1 MQAHPPSAARKDPR
15 AALALFY
22 AAHFAHMGIVLPF
35 LPLWFLASGLDSVS
49 IGLLLALLPLTK
61 VLAPWTWGRLAD
73 RTGFRRGLLVFA
85 SAAGAGALVV
95 VAHLSGFAALAA
107 GVALYALCVAP
118 SLPFA
123 EATALE
129 QADGCGFAYGRVR
142 LWGSLAF
149 VVTAWGA
156 GVVGG
161 HTPSEA
167 LLFAAAGFLVLAAV
181 AATRFPLPGRPS
193 SPIGPVRLPTLGQ
206 KLREPS
212 LWRLLAACA
221 LMQAGHGPY
230 YAFYSIRLEQ
240 LGYGGAA
247 IGGLWAF
254 GVLCEVLLL
263 TRIDAGIDRFG
274 TGAVLRVSLVAAFVR
289 WLTIAVATGPA
300 VLAAAQVLHALTYAA
315 FHVAALREIHR
326 RFRSTDRATGL
337 ALYSGLSF
345 GLGIFAGTIGAGFM
359 AEIIGIGGLFTAAAA
374 LALAALLILP
384 GGAAGAGERGRVDPS
399 DYSRVGERPP
409 RERDRRLLPDR
420 PERGPP
426 AAAGMSSSGLTF
438 RGTTWSPSLSG
449 SAPECLSGG
458 RSSCRD

>member
-1 MQAHPPSAARKDPR
+1 MQAQSPSGARKDPR
-15 AALALFY
+15 VALALFY

-49 IGLLLALLPLTK
+49 IGVLLALLPLTK
-61 VLAPWTWGRLAD
+61 VLAPWTWGLLAD
-73 RTGFRRGLLVFA
+73 RTGVRRGLLVFA
-85 SAAGAGALVV
+85 SVAGAGALVV
-95 VAHLSGFAALAA
+95 VAHLSGFAALVP

-149 VVTAWGA
+149 VATAWGA

-161 HTPSEA
+161 RTPPDE

-181 AATRFPLPGRPS
+181 AARRFPLPERPS
-193 SPIGPVRLPTLGQ
+193 APIGPLHLPTLTLGQ

-230 YAFYSIRLEQ
+230 YAFYSIRLEH

-254 GVLCEVLLL
+254 AVLCEVLLL

-274 TGAVLRVSLVAAFVR
+274 TGAVLRISLVAAFVR
-289 WLTIAVATGPA
+289 WLTIAAATGPA
-300 VLAAAQVLHALTYAA
+300 VLAAAQILHALTYAA

-345 GLGIFAGTIGAGFM
+345 GLGIFAGTLGAGFM
-359 AEIIGIGGLFTAAAA
+359 AEIVGIGGLFGVAAA

-384 GGAAGAGERGRVDPS
+384 GGAAGGGER
-399 DYSRVGERPP
+399 
-409 RERDRRLLPDR
+409 
-420 PERGPP
+420 
-426 AAAGMSSSGLTF
+426 
-438 RGTTWSPSLSG
+438 
-449 SAPECLSGG
+449 
-458 RSSCRD
+458 